1 MSVFMRSKKD
11 QKLYD
16 KTKKYLEKIKDKEI
30 DQKMKIIDSVL
41 EKTDKK
47 ERYSYLYD
55 LICDYLD
62 REFQE
67 KNICGFCHDLC
78 KRRRDMM
85 ERNIKKDTYIN
96 GCCHSYLK
104 NADCPH
110 LKKGGGC
117 AIKNI
122 GCKTFTC
129 FYLKK
134 RGIRYSLNKIYL
146 ARYFFNPRQK
156 FYMENTFFVDK
167 PVVMEGIMKRG

>member
-62 REFQE
+62 QEFQE

-85 ERNIKKDTYIN
+85 ERNINKDTYIN
-96 GCCHSYLK
+96 VFCHSYLK